1 MKQKLVLCIL
11 ALLIAGG
18 VTYGMDSGEKEEELQ
33 KSIAEHVLRFHVL
46 ANSDRE
52 EDQQLKLQVKDR
64 VIRYLSTYLENEELS
79 LEEAKEIVSER
90 KEEVLRIAQEVIW
103 ENGYDY
109 TVTAEIETAYFPV
122 KAYGDL
128 IFPAGE
134 YEAFRIQIGEA
145 EGKNWWCMLYPPL
158 CFVDVTYGY
167 VPDTSKEALE
177 RVLERDAYELI
188 TEGGMEEGK
197 IEIRSKIL
205 DLIASFR

>member
-1 MKQKLVLCIL
+1 MKQKLVLCLL

-18 VTYGMDSGEKEEELQ
+18 VTYGMESGEKEELQ
-33 KSIAEHVLRFHVL
+33 KNIAEHVLRFHVL

-64 VIRYLSTYLENEELS
+64 VIRYLSEYLANEELS
-79 LEEAKEIVSER
+79 LEEAKEIVNER
-90 KEEVLRIAQEVIW
+90 KEEVLRIAQEVIR

-109 TVTAEIETAYFPV
+109 TVTAEIETTYFPV

-167 VPDTSKEALE
+167 VPDASKETLE
-177 RVLERDAYELI
+177 QLLEKDAYELI